1 MSTALTIFEVFNL
14 EVKKF
19 NYSRSI
25 KGAMWLA
32 YNSVQ
37 WTFQSGGIL
46 SYDLFGQAVKYED
59 LRKQPVLWDVFCEQ
73 AREMGLENFNILI
86 V

>member
-1 MSTALTIFEVFNL
+1 MSTALTMFEVFNL

-46 SYDLFGQAVKYED
+46 SYDLFGQAVKYEE

-73 AREMGLENFNILI
+73 AREMGLKNFNILI